1 MPWQEISLVEAIGRT
16 LAAVTE
22 PTNPSSLVLAC
33 VGMGTFL
40 CYRLLARPGHQG
52 RRPII
57 IAKPQ
62 AVVIAVEVST
72 EERRVA

>member
-1 MPWQEISLVEAIGRT
+1 MPWQEISLGQT

-33 VGMGTFL
+33 VGIGTFL
-40 CYRLLARPGHQG
+40 CYQLLASPGHQG
-52 RRPII
+52 GRPII
-57 IAKPQ
+57 IAKPR
-62 AVVIAVEVST
+62 AAVIAVEIST